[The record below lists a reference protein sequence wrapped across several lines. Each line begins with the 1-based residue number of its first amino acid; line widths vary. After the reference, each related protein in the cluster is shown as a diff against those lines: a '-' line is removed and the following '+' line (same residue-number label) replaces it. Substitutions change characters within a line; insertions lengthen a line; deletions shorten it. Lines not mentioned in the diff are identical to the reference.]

1 MADYISSYHVPD
13 NNNAI
18 EIKRPVKHYLPAG
31 LEYVIIFQSTLEK
44 VLTYNLNKTE
54 LKVFMFVLSQVG
66 FENNLVMPGLQSLCA
81 AKTGTRQPHVSSALK
96 MLESLNIIIK
106 EPIEFTRSFRYRINY
121 ELAAKDKGSE
131 IKDKHENDKKN
142 NPINVGTLFPDE

>member
-1 MADYISSYHVPD
+1 MNDYISSYHTPD
-13 NNNAI
+13 ENNSI
-18 EIKRPVKHYLPAG
+18 EIKRPVKNYLPAG

-44 VLTYNLNKTE
+44 VLTYNLGKTE

-81 AKTGTRQPHVSSALK
+81 GKTGTHQSHVSKALK
-96 MLESLNIIIK
+96 ILESLNIIIK

-131 IKDKHENDKKN
+131 IKGKHESDKKN
-142 NPINVGTLFPDE
+142 NPINLGNLFSD